1 MQGITKIFYYLI
13 IRNDL
18 KLFGGLIMST
28 ATFSTIASE
37 TVKGLVEAFRL
48 TDCIEVIE
56 EQQEEAHFI
65 TLFIDDD
72 VRAFSTLKNN
82 RKQRIDKLINAI
94 SNFALEDVGDYEK
107 SSFLAELEE
116 QAQRSACYD
125 DKDADWTSEQTFEDY
140 HRFEFWI
147 ENSDNY
153 EVIEVVTAKALRRF
167 LEDMQDTLKEWR
179 EENKTFYT
187 LNGRDCYYD

>member
-1 MQGITKIFYYLI
+1 
-13 IRNDL
+13 
-18 KLFGGLIMST
+18 MST
-28 ATFSTIASE
+28 TTFFTVASE
-37 TVKGLVEAFRL
+37 TIKGLVEAFRL

-56 EQQEEAHFI
+56 EQQEGAHFL
-65 TLFIDDD
+65 TLFIDDN
-72 VRAFSTLKNN
+72 VRGFSTLKNN
-82 RKQRIDKLINAI
+82 RKQRINKLINAI
-94 SNFALEDVGDYEK
+94 SNFALEDVWAYEK

-125 DKDADWTSEQTFEDY
+125 DKDSDYTSEQRFTNYHKFDY
-140 HRFEFWI
+140 WG
-147 ENSDNY
+147 DNDEEY
-153 EVIEVVTAKALRRF
+153 AVIEVVTSKALRYF

>member
-1 MQGITKIFYYLI
+1 
-13 IRNDL
+13 
-18 KLFGGLIMST
+18 MST

-56 EQQEEAHFI
+56 EQQEDAHFL

-72 VRAFSTLKNN
+72 VRVFSTLKNN
-82 RKQRIDKLINAI
+82 RKQRICKLLNAI
-94 SNFALEDVGDYEK
+94 DNFAFEDKSYYEK
-107 SSFLAELEE
+107 SAFLAELEE
-116 QAQRSACYD
+116 QAQHLACYD
-125 DKDADWTSEQTFEDY
+125 DKDSDWTSEQTFEDY
-140 HRFEFWI
+140 HRFEFWT

-153 EVIEVVTAKALRRF
+153 EVIEVVTSKALRRF

-179 EENKTFYT
+179 EENKAIYS
-187 LNGRDCYYD
+187 LNGHDCYYD